1 MIKINSKN
9 IEIPLDIA
17 NVTIIGRENNDA
29 GELIII
35 IESNIKGTYCGC
47 CGQWITKSKGQ
58 DRWVKVRHLPILR
71 RAMYLKYRPKRY
83 ECLFC
88 VYSPTT
94 TQILEWVVPQS
105 PHTKAYDEYLLC
117 LLVNSTVKDV
127 SIKEK
132 VGYDAVLGALKRE
145 IEREVNWEEFDDL
158 ETLGIDEIALTKGH
172 KNFAVIISVKQ
183 ADGRLRLVSIL
194 PNRNKETVRQF
205 LESIP
210 VHLRATITQATTDMW
225 EGYINALAEF
235 KADHDNVSLKI
246 VIDRF
251 HIAQNY
257 RRRFDLLRRK
267 EIGRL
272 KKELS
277 EEEYANVCKGM
288 LWILRKN
295 HRDLN
300 AVERQ
305 RLRKLFSYSPL
316 LKAAYTLREELTA
329 IFELDLSKEQGLV
342 RLQKWIAKVRLS
354 GVTCFNKFLKT
365 LTKYIDKVSN
375 YFSKRASS
383 GFVEGLNNK
392 IKTIK
397 RRCYGLHKIASLF
410 QRIFLDLEGYRR
422 FS

>member
-1 MIKINSKN
+1 MNNSSN
-9 IEIPLDIA
+9 YIEIPLDIP
-17 NVTIIGRENNDA
+17 NVTIIGTEITGA
-29 GELIII
+29 GELIIS
-35 IESNIKGTYCGC
+35 IESNIKGTNCGC
-47 CGQWITKSKGQ
+47 CGKWITKSKGK
-58 DRWVKVRHLPILR
+58 DRWIKVRHLPILR
-71 RAMYLKYRPKRY
+71 RATYLRYRAKRY
-83 ECLFC
+83 ECPFC
-88 VYSPTT
+88 VYGPTT
-94 TQILEWVVPQS
+94 TQILEWSVSQS
-105 PHTKAYDEYLLC
+105 PHTKAYNEYLLC
-117 LLVNSTVKDV
+117 MLVNSTVKDV

-132 VGYDAVLGALKRE
+132 VGYDAVLGTLKRE
-145 IEREVNWEEFDDL
+145 IEREVNWKEFDDL

-194 PNRNKETVRQF
+194 PNRKKETVRQF

-225 EGYINALAEF
+225 EGYINALQEF
-235 KADHDNVSLKI
+235 KADHKDVSLKI

-257 RRRFDLLRRK
+257 RRRFDRLRSK

-272 KKELS
+272 KEELS
-277 EEEYANVCKGM
+277 EEEYAIICKGM

-300 AVERQ
+300 AQERQ
-305 RLRKLFSYSPL
+305 RLRKLFSYSPS
-316 LKAAYTLREELTA
+316 LKEAYTVREELTA
-329 IFELDLSKEQGLV
+329 IFELDLTKADGLM
-342 RLQKWIAKVRLS
+342 RLRKWIAKVRQS
-354 GVTCFNKFLKT
+354 GVSCFKKFLKT
-365 LTKYIDKVSN
+365 LEKYIDKVAN
-375 YFSKRASS
+375 YFTKRASS

-422 FS
+422 FA